1 MLLPLK
7 FVSLFFFVTT
17 YSRWHSAMEHHR
29 YHDLEGPEIHLRL
42 VVLYHKRS
50 CSTVVADNA
59 SNTTV
64 FENPSK
70 SYISNTSFLNYSF
83 RVCVTT
89 LWKGT
94 FEFFPTK
101 LQLMKPKF
109 VTPLQ
114 SFFLAFFLHSCN
126 WMKPKFVT
134 PLKRSFSLTNLCALT
149 IVH

>member
-1 MLLPLK
+1 MNCKYTRKSPKEKICYFHSSSFL
-7 FVSLFFFVTT
+7 SFFVTT

-70 SYISNTSFLNYSF
+70 SYISITPFKNLSINCSVIRKLFLWAFVYHVLEHTKST
-83 RVCVTT
+83 V
-89 LWKGT
+89 LT
-94 FEFFPTK
+94 FEKYSLAWILDNDLLFE
-101 LQLMKPKF
+101 
-109 VTPLQ
+109 
-114 SFFLAFFLHSCN
+114 FLDLIYEF
-126 WMKPKFVT
+126 K
-134 PLKRSFSLTNLCALT
+134 
-149 IVH
+149 